1 MPIVNSIS
9 ADHDLLTEWRRD
21 IHMHPELGY
30 EEHRTSDL
38 VAQRL
43 ESWGV
48 EVARNIAGTGLV
60 GVIRGNGSSGRSI
73 GLRADMDCLAMDE
86 ENDSP
91 WKSVH
96 PGRMHA
102 CGHDG
107 HTTMLLG
114 AAKYLAETRNFDG
127 TVNVIFQPAEEG
139 GAGGLKMVEEGL
151 FERFPCDEVYG
162 LHNAPMLPAGT
173 IGVVP
178 GPMMA
183 AADRFSL
190 TVQGKGGHAAMPHL
204 SIDPVAIGAQI
215 VMTWQTLVSRTAD
228 PIKSAVIST
237 TMFHAGT
244 AFNVIPDTASLDGT
258 VRTFDPDMRDAME
271 AGTTRIA
278 EAVAT
283 AMGGSADFRYER
295 GYPPTVNHDRET
307 GFAAAAA
314 AATVGDAKVDETVP
328 PVMGGED
335 FSYMLLERPGAYI
348 WLGGGETGEDPGLH
362 HPRYDFN
369 DEVLPIGSSY
379 FANLVEMRLAR

>member
-1 MPIVNSIS
+1 M
-9 ADHDLLTEWRRD
+9 
-21 IHMHPELGY
+21 HMHPELGY

-38 VAQRL
+38 VAERL
-43 ESWGV
+43 QSWGV
-48 EVARNIAGTGLV
+48 EVTRNIAGTGLV
-60 GVIRGNGSSGRSI
+60 GVIRGNGSSGRTI

-86 ENDSP
+86 ENESP
-91 WKSVH
+91 WKSVN

-127 TVNVIFQPAEEG
+127 TVNLIFQPAEEG

-151 FERFPCDEVYG
+151 FDRFPCDEVYG

-183 AADRFSL
+183 AADRFEL

-204 SIDPVAIGAQI
+204 SVDPVAIGAQI

-244 AFNVIPDTASLDGT
+244 AFNVIPDTASLCGT
-258 VRTFDPDMRDAME
+258 VRTFDPEVRDAME
-271 AGTTRIA
+271 AGMTRIA
-278 EAVAT
+278 EAVAS
-283 AMGGSADFRYER
+283 AMGGSAAFEYER
-295 GYPPTVNHDRET
+295 GYPPTVNHERET

-314 AATVGDAKVDETVP
+314 AATVGETKVDGSVA

-348 WLGGGETGEDPGLH
+348 WLGGGVTGDDPGLH

-369 DEVLPIGSSY
+369 DEVLPVGSSY

>member
-1 MPIVNSIS
+1 MPIVNSIA
-9 ADHDLLTEWRRD
+9 ADHETLTEWRRD
-21 IHMHPELGY
+21 FHQHPELGY
-30 EEHRTSDL
+30 EEHRTSAL
-38 VAQRL
+38 VAERL

-48 EVARNIAGTGLV
+48 EVTRNIAGTGLV
-60 GVIRGNGSSGRSI
+60 GTIRGRGESGRAI
-73 GLRADMDCLAMDE
+73 GLRADMDCLPMDE

-91 WKSVH
+91 WKSQN

-107 HTTMLLG
+107 HTTILLG

-127 TVNVIFQPAEEG
+127 AVHLIFQPAEEG

-183 AADRFSL
+183 AADRFRL
-190 TVQGKGGHAAMPHL
+190 TVRGKGGHAAMPHL
-204 SIDPVAIGAQI
+204 SIDPVAVGAQI
-215 VMTWQTLVSRTAD
+215 LTTWQTLVSRTAD
-228 PIKSAVIST
+228 PIRSAVLST

-244 AFNVIPDTASLDGT
+244 AFNVIPDSAELNGT
-258 VRTFDPDMRDAME
+258 VRTFDAEIRDAME
-271 AGTTRIA
+271 AGMARIA
-278 EAVAT
+278 EGVAA
-283 AMGGSADFRYER
+283 AMGARAEFDYER

-307 GFAAAAA
+307 GFAAEAA
-314 AATVGDAKVDETVP
+314 AATVGEARVDRSVA

-335 FSYMLLERPGAYI
+335 FSYMLLERPGAYV
-348 WLGGGETGEDPGLH
+348 WLGGGVTDDDPGLH

-369 DEVLPIGSSY
+369 DEVLPVGASY
-379 FANLVEMRLAR
+379 FANLVESRLAR

>member
-1 MPIVNSIS
+1 MPIVNSIA
-9 ADHDLLTEWRRD
+9 ADREQLTEWRRD
-21 IHMHPELGY
+21 FHMHPELGY

-38 VAQRL
+38 VAERL

-48 EVARNIAGTGLV
+48 EVTRNIAGTGLV
-60 GVIRGNGSSGRSI
+60 GVIRGNGSSGRTI

-91 WKSVH
+91 WKSVN

-162 LHNAPMLPAGT
+162 LHNAPMLPAGI

-204 SIDPVAIGAQI
+204 SVDPVAIGAQI
-215 VMTWQTLVSRTAD
+215 VTTWQTLVSRTAD
-228 PIKSAVIST
+228 PDQVGGPE
-237 TMFHAGT
+237 HDHVPRRHG
-244 AFNVIPDTASLDGT
+244 LQ
-258 VRTFDPDMRDAME
+258 RDS
-271 AGTTRIA
+271 G
-278 EAVAT
+278 
-283 AMGGSADFRYER
+283 
-295 GYPPTVNHDRET
+295 H
-307 GFAAAAA
+307 GFALRHGA
-314 AATVGDAKVDETVP
+314 DI
-328 PVMGGED
+328 
-335 FSYMLLERPGAYI
+335 RP
-348 WLGGGETGEDPGLH
+348 
-362 HPRYDFN
+362 
-369 DEVLPIGSSY
+369 
-379 FANLVEMRLAR
+379 